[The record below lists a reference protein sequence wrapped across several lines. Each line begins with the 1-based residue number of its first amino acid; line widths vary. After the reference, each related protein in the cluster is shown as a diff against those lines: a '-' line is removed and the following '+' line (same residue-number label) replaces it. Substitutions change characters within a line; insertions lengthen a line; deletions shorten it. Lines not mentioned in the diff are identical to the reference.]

1 MQRSTRMP
9 LMAGFTK
16 TFDLAEA
23 SVGCWFLERDFVG
36 LFGSAPLSA
45 PEIDLSVFPI
55 VPPVE
60 PACANAVVPTAN
72 DASIANMSIN
82 TARRPAFFPFTML
95 RPRSQ
100 IIRCSGSGKARKRNG
115 SGFMRWRASTWRPV
129 VATIMLTVPAASR

>member
-9 LMAGFTK
+9 LMVGFTK

-60 PACANAVVPTAN
+60 PACASG
-72 DASIANMSIN
+72 ASNGRSPVM
-82 TARRPAFFPFTML
+82 TPLVERPPHEPDCARAGSCKICPISLPKTRPSRSRSCRPDHHPLDRRRSRPAWL
-95 RPRSQ
+95 D
-100 IIRCSGSGKARKRNG
+100 
-115 SGFMRWRASTWRPV
+115 
-129 VATIMLTVPAASR
+129 